1 MSSLPNGLTFQVILT
16 PPTGGNVSALRQ
28 QIQAGLGNI
37 QANVQLNNA
46 ATANKQLNAISASTK
61 KSTKDTKNFGDAI
74 GIAGRNFA
82 AYTSAVAIL
91 GRISIAISR
100 ATRDAI
106 KFERE
111 FVKLAQVFDTNVKN
125 LEGLSNKISEL
136 SQQYGLSA
144 NVIAKTSVV
153 LAQSGL
159 TARETQIAL
168 NSLAKTTLAS
178 TFENIGQTAEG
189 AIAIIAQFEE
199 GVGSLESQLGA
210 INAVSKK
217 FAVESSDIIEAV
229 RRGGG
234 AFKAANGTFTEFIS
248 LFTAVRSTTRESAET
263 ISTGFRTIF
272 ARLQRP
278 KVIDYFK
285 ELNIQLEDGQGNFVG
300 AFEAVK
306 RLSEGL
312 DRAGIKAGQIKFA
325 EVVEQL
331 GGIRQVSR
339 VIPLLGQF
347 KKAEEA
353 RQVALAGG
361 VSLDK
366 DVAKAQETTAQA
378 IERTRQNFAALI
390 REISQTQSFKQIVK
404 IALSMANAFL
414 EIARTLK
421 PLIPLIAVLG
431 SIKLGGLFSTAVKT
445 GFTTPGLGTK
455 RPFAKGG
462 TVLGFNRGGSV
473 PGTGNGDTVPAML
486 EPGEFVIRKSA
497 VQAFGEGRLADINR
511 YASGGSVKDY
521 SVGAKYTVPP
531 KYTYDKDAG
540 SRFVK
545 KGSKDKPRT
554 SFNESDTFS
563 FQEDVQGIRVTD
575 ADFVN
580 NPKLEE
586 QYKNQGPLKRGR
598 AFEQIIA
605 KRKKVQL
612 ARKSSGDA
620 ASSSRL
626 DGISPRGVPV
636 EIKSTSES
644 QAGLIS
650 SKIIGGALEPRSENV
665 DKKLEKKLNASRLT
679 NQGNNIDFGKII
691 LYEDQT
697 GALGRKK
704 TPTKKLLPVKR
715 ALGGSIS
722 GAGTDTVPA
731 LLTPGE
737 FVINKK
743 SAEAFGYGGLA
754 KINKY
759 AKGGPVG
766 VKPSTISK
774 IGAKRTISLSDKT
787 DRITASYPNDASGGG
802 EVTADLVKNSTSGK
816 LYSVQSSRA
825 TKGLGPKLYDTVME
839 SATRKGGSL
848 ISDRSRVSPSA
859 YNVWSY
865 YFNKRSDVSKKPLK
879 SADWYFGDKYFDT
892 QAFASEDPKTW
903 PPTSD
908 PAWTLQSGY
917 SKKPSIIK
925 DLKQTK
931 RTGFALGGSV
941 GTDTVPALLTPGEF
955 VVNKQS
961 AQAFGY
967 GGLAKINK
975 YAKGGVVGVQKFADG
990 GEVGGSGG
998 FGGFDF
1004 ITSAS
1009 TEFGILLFALK
1020 QISDSFKKFQDGLSK
1035 SSSGFKKLIGADKKS
1050 IAVRQKLFESGLM
1063 LDINLRE
1070 GAEKIDAF
1078 QTRIVDA
1085 SKAAEVLQKEFEFI
1099 GSERFG
1105 EKGTSRRAQFV
1116 GEISGQE
1123 QVSFAGLSGPK
1134 LEKLDSKTKELL
1146 RSYSDNAEVMRAATA
1161 LQQKFGQKVGNQIK
1175 ATTAS
1180 NAAIKTYLS
1189 QVKNSAEAIKK
1200 QNNAVNTLTDVHTQL
1215 VQNQRA
1221 LSESSRK
1228 RQKQLDAQTEASKGF
1243 LSVKGATR
1251 GVKKGLTSVASKI
1264 DPLVATAAIAGSL
1277 DAILNQIIGSFSNLA
1292 ESAVQ
1297 NGDVQEAALA
1307 ARQESEAK
1315 LNKTIILGA
1324 TATGAAIGSIVPVVG
1339 TAIGAG
1345 VGAIA
1350 GTLATYGSSLKTSL
1364 YDSAISF
1371 VNMTGFFGQMET
1383 YSEESAKNEKK
1394 RVEQAKSTNFQKALD
1409 GIGVKF
1415 RNASR
1420 DLDPKTNFAGFASEA
1435 NKLAEATKAQKDAAL
1450 KLSKDSPD
1458 REKIIAQADQQV
1470 KDAFD
1475 QLEEAANAQ
1484 GISLQKV
1491 AQDYPELVE
1500 AFKGTLP
1507 PDELESMWKQ
1517 RTQVNQ
1523 AAIAAIAAENAAKQR
1538 SISIF
1543 LAQLSIQ
1550 VRLNASLEAFDAAL
1564 SRQKDSLANLDFA
1577 ISGSVGKKEI
1587 GSNLTDFDSSGTAKF
1602 AEGLREVSRL
1612 GPDFANQANQIQGV
1626 LQEFA
1631 GFSQSLAGGDLT
1643 QVSGDIS
1650 RRLSGILSGPQIEK
1664 IRKEILDFE
1673 GKNDPAAV
1681 KALEKKLIEDAI
1693 GPFAQTLE
1701 RGRQQINESLDN
1713 YSQLLE
1719 KRNTIEKRIYD
1730 RRVDSLKLEQDIQNK
1745 ISEIRGDDPSLFKA
1759 GADRTA
1765 RGRNALSGTG
1775 LGGRLTGNAAN
1786 DVSLVA
1792 GELAT
1797 NRNAQKLL
1805 QQNINSG
1812 RLDLAQQKSA
1822 RSALQDLGLEADKL
1836 ETSMQL
1842 LSDTTQETAILQKQL
1857 DESREGRK
1865 QKGELATELAFGTKE
1880 SRFNFQQ
1887 TLGLTKLAV
1896 QSGSAEVIPEEKRG
1910 DVLSLLKRFEKLPVF
1925 GGRTGAEVIKNLTGN
1940 FLRNQGFKES
1950 QIDEV
1955 LADMVPTEEKI
1966 LKQIGANLTVD
1977 QIRNNLLGRILKKLD
1992 VDVLASAPKSTGGP
2006 IYASTGK
2013 LVNYQPKGTD
2023 TVPAMLTPGEFVI
2036 KKSSVD
2042 KYGAGMLAAI
2052 NAGNYATGGIITPFY
2067 RSDGGGG
2074 FSSDYPEGSV
2084 GYEIDRKRYD
2094 KKLQEKQIE
2103 KQRKKNEQFSQPSSP
2118 GFDEGKRQQQTLAN
2132 QQAAKANAQASYQKE
2147 VEDFQRETGQKK
2159 PVAREN
2165 EKTSEYIER
2174 SRPYYKAFQEW
2185 KNEQK
2190 SGDTIGYRRTK
2201 TTNDINEME
2210 NRQNEKAA
2218 EVKTTDQK
2226 KSSEDQQSALDF
2238 ALGKG
2243 PKPYYAMSAKE
2254 KAELYKKKMAE
2265 TVTDSPNNAV
2275 RPADPE
2281 ATSTDIFRTILEQAF
2296 GINET
2301 PEQKRQQADADSKA
2315 AEPISYGPNKGGVAA
2330 DPEATARRRAEADKQ
2345 EKEELMAEQ
2354 RRADQARLEAEQKAK
2369 QEKEEKIRARRA
2381 EIKAFKEQ
2389 KSKESLAQLTSE
2401 TYPVTQQGVYDLA
2414 PASPASNL
2422 AEFLKSA
2429 LGQDSSSWIKEYQKR
2444 GIKTAKITGDQ
2455 LSQFKESE
2463 ANLILNGQPLAYDLT
2478 LGGAFTKNPKLS
2490 VLSQDEKLFFLWA
2503 KANGAKGWVSDVA
2516 NTENKSHFEKW
2527 QDELRAELPFPS
2539 NYKESTQV
2547 PLGNFNDGGQVGG
2560 VPGVDANPAMLT
2572 RGEYV
2577 INKKSAEAIGINNLN
2592 RLNSARGYN
2601 KGGRV
2606 GYYADGGSVGGLGN
2620 SSESYTMFS
2629 NSVDKLV
2636 GNNGFA
2642 MFKQSVDQ
2650 FNSIPKELT
2659 LTVAPTQVTVT
2670 LNGAELLS
2678 RMTPMIKS
2686 QIFEGITSEIN
2697 KLKEDL
2703 KSGNIV

>member
-61 KSTKDTKNFGDAI
+61 KSTKDTKDFGDAI

-91 GRISIAISR
+91 GRISIALSR

-178 TFENIGQTAEG
+178 TFDNIAQTAEG
-189 AIAIIAQFEE
+189 AVAIIAQFEE

-217 FAVESSDIIEAV
+217 FAVESNDIIEAV

-234 AFKAANGTFTEFIS
+234 AFKAANGTFNEFIS

-390 REISQTQSFKQIVK
+390 REISQTQSFKEIVK

-497 VQAFGEGRLADINR
+497 VQAFGADKLAGIN
-511 YASGGSVKDY
+511 
-521 SVGAKYTVPP
+521 KYTVGGQVSA
-531 KYTYDKDAG
+531 TG
-540 SRFVK
+540 
-545 KGSKDKPRT
+545 
-554 SFNESDTFS
+554 
-563 FQEDVQGIRVTD
+563 
-575 ADFVN
+575 
-580 NPKLEE
+580 EE
-586 QYKNQGPLKRGR
+586 INRLYKNIPTDPERIYSGVIIPNKYSTKSNTLMARMIAAGRRNPQYPATTKTWELFEDAVAASARLKQDKTPSAFLDYPLKP
-598 AFEQIIA
+598 
-605 KRKKVQL
+605 
-612 ARKSSGDA
+612 GDA
-620 ASSSRL
+620 KFLKEDKTYSVDDNRGNNNITYLAKTIGAGEYKDNVNIGAYFASNPSQIAAVVKNYTIGKNK
-626 DGISPRGVPV
+626 DTKKYGNINIS
-636 EIKSTSES
+636 KF
-644 QAGLIS
+644 A
-650 SKIIGGALEPRSENV
+650 KGGAV
-665 DKKLEKKLNASRLT
+665 
-679 NQGNNIDFGKII
+679 
-691 LYEDQT
+691 
-697 GALGRKK
+697 
-704 TPTKKLLPVKR
+704 
-715 ALGGSIS
+715 GS
-722 GAGTDTVPA
+722 DTVPA

-743 SAEAFGYGGLA
+743 SAEAYGYGNLK

-759 AKGGPVG
+759 AKGGP
-766 VKPSTISK
+766 
-774 IGAKRTISLSDKT
+774 
-787 DRITASYPNDASGGG
+787 
-802 EVTADLVKNSTSGK
+802 
-816 LYSVQSSRA
+816 
-825 TKGLGPKLYDTVME
+825 
-839 SATRKGGSL
+839 
-848 ISDRSRVSPSA
+848 
-859 YNVWSY
+859 
-865 YFNKRSDVSKKPLK
+865 
-879 SADWYFGDKYFDT
+879 
-892 QAFASEDPKTW
+892 
-903 PPTSD
+903 
-908 PAWTLQSGY
+908 
-917 SKKPSIIK
+917 
-925 DLKQTK
+925 
-931 RTGFALGGSV
+931 
-941 GTDTVPALLTPGEF
+941 
-955 VVNKQS
+955 
-961 AQAFGY
+961 
-967 GGLAKINK
+967 
-975 YAKGGVVGVQKFADG
+975 VGVQKFADG
-990 GEVGGSGG
+990 GEVGG

-1004 ITSAS
+1004 ITSAAA
-1009 TEFGILLFALK
+1009 EFGVLLFSLK
-1020 QISDSFKKFQDGLSK
+1020 QISGSLKQFQDGLSK
-1035 SSSGFKKLIGADKKS
+1035 SGGAINKEIESRRQEIRARTEVSEILKKKIDQIVIEKEELKNQSSAAAGAVEQAGAKTQDVRSNSAVLDRLVSGAKASIGPSVKTSPAALDEAKKLA
-1050 IAVRQKLFESGLM
+1050 ESYKQL
-1063 LDINLRE
+1063 E
-1070 GAEKIDAF
+1070 GANGPVLTNLKILKESLQAYNVSADV
-1078 QTRIVDA
+1078 IVQEQIKYLNSV
-1085 SKAAEVLQKEFEFI
+1085 SKADQAFEQ
-1099 GSERFG
+1099 S
-1105 EKGTSRRAQFV
+1105 
-1116 GEISGQE
+1116 
-1123 QVSFAGLSGPK
+1123 
-1134 LEKLDSKTKELL
+1134 
-1146 RSYSDNAEVMRAATA
+1146 
-1161 LQQKFGQKVGNQIK
+1161 QQ
-1175 ATTAS
+1175 
-1180 NAAIKTYLS
+1180 
-1189 QVKNSAEAIKK
+1189 
-1200 QNNAVNTLTDVHTQL
+1200 AVVD
-1215 VQNQRA
+1215 
-1221 LSESSRK
+1221 
-1228 RQKQLDAQTEASKGF
+1228 
-1243 LSVKGATR
+1243 LSVQSSLLADSQARAEEQFRKLNQSIPSKAFDS
-1251 GVKKGLTSVASKI
+1251 VKKGLLKLVNSADKAASKI
-1264 DPLVATAAIAGSL
+1264 LDIGTEVYLNPRRAAQSVGQKIASGTKAVGERIGAGARVGVKKVGAGIRRAGQAAADNPLAVVAGVAASLRTVLGGVAKTYSDLAEQAIA
-1277 DAILNQIIGSFSNLA
+1277 
-1292 ESAVQ
+1292 
-1297 NGDVQEAALA
+1297 NGDAEEAASSAKLA
-1307 ARQESEAK
+1307 AEFKAVNDFTTASV
-1315 LNKTIILGA
+1315 GA
-1324 TATGAAIGSIVPVVG
+1324 GAAIGSAFGPVG
-1339 TAIGAG
+1339 TIIGSFAGALVGALSTFKPFQDAIDVAIGYLNLLPGVDIETFAG
-1345 VGAIA
+1345 SIEKAEKAARDAANRNKLEKEIEAI
-1350 GTLATYGSSLKTSL
+1350 GT
-1364 YDSAISF
+1364 
-1371 VNMTGFFGQMET
+1371 
-1383 YSEESAKNEKK
+1383 
-1394 RVEQAKSTNFQKALD
+1394 
-1409 GIGVKF
+1409 KF
-1415 RNASR
+1415 RNLGR
-1420 DLDPKTNFAGFASEA
+1420 DIDPKTNLAGFVSAADELAKVTNQQAASIKSNPILKEDGTIDEDEQA
-1435 NKLAEATKAQKDAAL
+1435 RRLAENSKAAA
-1450 KLSKDSPD
+1450 
-1458 REKIIAQADQQV
+1458 
-1470 KDAFD
+1470 DAFAAAS
-1475 QLEEAANAQ
+1475 EAANAQ
-1484 GISLQKV
+1484 GISLQKL
-1491 AQDYPELVE
+1491 AQDSPELAK
-1500 AFKGTLP
+1500 AFKATLP
-1507 PDELESMWKQ
+1507 PGEAESIWNQMI
-1517 RTQVNQ
+1517 QVNQ
-1523 AAIAAIAAENAAKQR
+1523 AAIAAIASENAARQR
-1538 SISIF
+1538 GISIF

-1602 AEGLREVSRL
+1602 AEGLRAVSRL

-1626 LQEFA
+1626 LGAFNGFA
-1631 GFSQSLAGGDLT
+1631 QSLAGGDL
-1643 QVSGDIS
+1643 QKVSSDIS
-1650 RRLSGILSGPQIEK
+1650 RRLSGILSNEQITQ
-1664 IRKEILDFE
+1664 IQKEISESDFK
-1673 GKNDPAAV
+1673 GDPAAA

-1693 GPFAQTLE
+1693 GPFAETLE

-1713 YSQLLE
+1713 YSELLE
-1719 KRNTIEKRIYD
+1719 KRNTIEQRIYD
-1730 RRVDSLKLEQDIQNK
+1730 RRVESLKLEQDIKNK
-1745 ISEIRGDDPSLFKA
+1745 IAEIRGDDPSLFQA

-1765 RGRNALSGTG
+1765 RGRNALAGTG
-1775 LGGRLTGNAAN
+1775 LGGSLTGNAAK

-1792 GELAT
+1792 NELAI
-1797 NRNAQKLL
+1797 NKNAQKLL

-1812 RLDLAQQKSA
+1812 RLNLQQQKSA

-1836 ETSMQL
+1836 ENSMQL
-1842 LSDTTQETAILQKQL
+1842 LSDTTQETAILQKKL
-1857 DESREGRK
+1857 DESREGRR

-1940 FLRNQGFKES
+1940 FLRNQGFNES

-1966 LKQIGANLTVD
+1966 LKQIENNLTVD
-1977 QIRNNLLGRILKKLD
+1977 EIRNKYLRRIADKLD
-1992 VDVLASAPKSTGGP
+1992 GDVLAANPKSTGGP

-2042 KYGAGMLAAI
+2042 KYGAGMLSAI
-2052 NAGNYATGGIITPFY
+2052 NAGNYATGGVVKPKY
-2067 RSDGGGG
+2067 LAAGSRSRILSKEELLEKERADFERERQARKGKFIQQANKEKYGLSEAQRNNPPQEEQKAFLGNKYTINAQRRKNQG
-2074 FSSDYPEGSV
+2074 LSNQERDAKIKADQERMDKSRELYGQPESPGLIQAKRNK
-2084 GYEIDRKRYD
+2084 EREKETQRILADMKAKHQIDLAED
-2094 KKLQEKQIE
+2094 KKRRSALTNTQEINSGGRPTE
-2103 KQRKKNEQFSQPSSP
+2103 NSMHETEAKKNEEARNAAKEASS
-2118 GFDEGKRQQQTLAN
+2118 KRQNTAFDAN
-2132 QQAAKANAQASYQKE
+2132 
-2147 VEDFQRETGQKK
+2147 
-2159 PVAREN
+2159 
-2165 EKTSEYIER
+2165 
-2174 SRPYYKAFQEW
+2174 
-2185 KNEQK
+2185 
-2190 SGDTIGYRRTK
+2190 
-2201 TTNDINEME
+2201 
-2210 NRQNEKAA
+2210 
-2218 EVKTTDQK
+2218 
-2226 KSSEDQQSALDF
+2226 
-2238 ALGKG
+2238 LGKG
-2243 PKPYYAMSAKE
+2243 PKPNYAMSARQL
-2254 KAELYKKKMAE
+2254 AELYNKNKMAAE
-2265 TVTDSPNNAV
+2265 TAKPVTDGTNKAGT
-2275 RPADPE
+2275 PADAE
-2281 ATSTDIFRTILEQAF
+2281 APSTDIFRTILERGF
-2296 GINET
+2296 GIGVEVKKTANET
-2301 PEQKRQQADADSKA
+2301 PEQKSETPQQRRERISKQI
-2315 AEPISYGPNKGGVAA
+2315 EDRKRRM
-2330 DPEATARRRAEADKQ
+2330 DEAKAKKAEAFSGNNEPSISGSSNYPSNPEGIYHIKQ
-2345 EKEELMAEQ
+2345 
-2354 RRADQARLEAEQKAK
+2354 
-2369 QEKEEKIRARRA
+2369 
-2381 EIKAFKEQ
+2381 AFN
-2389 KSKESLAQLTSE
+2389 
-2401 TYPVTQQGVYDLA
+2401 A
-2414 PASPASNL
+2414 PNL
-2422 AEFLKSA
+2422 AKFLKSNLGSDA
-2429 LGQDSSSWIKEYQKR
+2429 LPYIKAYKDA
-2444 GIKTAKITGDQ
+2444 GVNPTKISGSK
-2455 LSQFKESE
+2455 LSIFKESE
-2463 ANLILNGQPLAYDLT
+2463 AQLILTGNPISDSLT
-2478 LGGAFTKNPKLS
+2478 LSGNFTKNPKLS

-2503 KANGAKGWVSDVA
+2503 KNGKIKDVEDARQPENISYFKKNLSKIRANFLDYGFQS
-2516 NTENKSHFEKW
+2516 N
-2527 QDELRAELPFPS
+2527 PPS
-2539 NYKESTQV
+2539 
-2547 PLGNFNDGGQVGG
+2547 LGKDHRDPVGYLNNGGPVGG

-2577 INKKSAEAIGINNLN
+2577 INKKSAEAIGTNNLN
-2592 RLNSARGYN
+2592 RLNSIKGYN

-2642 MFKQSVDQ
+2642 MFKESVDQ

>member
-189 AIAIIAQFEE
+189 AVAIIAQFEE

-217 FAVESSDIIEAV
+217 FAVESNDIIEAV

-347 KKAEEA
+347 TKAEQA

-390 REISQTQSFKQIVK
+390 REISQTQSFKEIVK
-404 IALSMANAFL
+404 LALSMANSFL

-455 RPFAKGG
+455 RQFAKGG

-497 VQAFGEGRLADINR
+497 VQAFGEGRLADINK
-511 YASGGSVKDY
+511 YAGGGSVKDY
-521 SVGAKYTVPP
+521 SVGAKYTVPLEH
-531 KYTYDKDAG
+531 TYDKDAG

-612 ARKSSGDA
+612 ARKASGDA

-644 QAGLIS
+644 QAGLIN

-975 YAKGGVVGVQKFADG
+975 YAKGGVVGVQKFANG

-998 FGGFDF
+998 FDF
-1004 ITSAS
+1004 ITSAAA
-1009 TEFGILLFALK
+1009 EFGILLFSLNSIAKPLR
-1020 QISDSFKKFQDGLSK
+1020 QFQDGLSK
-1035 SSSGFKKLIGADKKS
+1035 SGGAIKAEIEAREKAK
-1050 IAVRQKLFESGLM
+1050 I
-1063 LDINLRE
+1063 LRE
-1070 GAEKIDAF
+1070 IISRDLNDDLKTLATGISILE
-1078 QTRIVDA
+1078 T
-1085 SKAAEVLQKEFEFI
+1085 ETQK
-1099 GSERFG
+1099 
-1105 EKGTSRRAQFV
+1105 
-1116 GEISGQE
+1116 
-1123 QVSFAGLSGPK
+1123 
-1134 LEKLDSKTKELL
+1134 
-1146 RSYSDNAEVMRAATA
+1146 
-1161 LQQKFGQKVGNQIK
+1161 
-1175 ATTAS
+1175 AS
-1180 NAAIKTYLS
+1180 NAMI
-1189 QVKNSAEAIKK
+1189 SA
-1200 QNNAVNTLTDVHTQL
+1200 
-1215 VQNQRA
+1215 
-1221 LSESSRK
+1221 
-1228 RQKQLDAQTEASKGF
+1228 G
-1243 LSVKGATR
+1243 
-1251 GVKKGLTSVASKI
+1251 
-1264 DPLVATAAIAGSL
+1264 
-1277 DAILNQIIGSFSNLA
+1277 
-1292 ESAVQ
+1292 SAVQ
-1297 NGDVQEAALA
+1297 NVRGKSEVKKAVDAGKAANKLGPQIVDPEAEKAAKKLVRRYKKLEGASGPVLSGLNEIGKTLRAAGVSTDGIKDAQIDYINTIASTDAAFKASQGVFNDLESQTVSLLNAQQIATDKLSNLNRSIPGKVFDTLKDNIVEAGSKLKKIALIEIPGPGALA
-1307 ARQESEAK
+1307 AGARKGIGAVGERIGAGARVGVEKVGAGIKRAGEAATNNPLAVVAGVAATLRTVLGGVSKTFRDIADQAIASGDAEEAASNAK
-1315 LNKTIILGA
+1315 LAAEFQAVNDFTTASVGA
-1324 TATGAAIGSIVPVVG
+1324 GAAIGSAFGPVG
-1339 TAIGAG
+1339 TIIGSFAGALVGALSTFKPFQDAIDAAITALNWLPGVDIQTFAGSIEKAGKEAEAAAKRNKLEKEIEAIG
-1345 VGAIA
+1345 
-1350 GTLATYGSSLKTSL
+1350 T
-1364 YDSAISF
+1364 
-1371 VNMTGFFGQMET
+1371 
-1383 YSEESAKNEKK
+1383 
-1394 RVEQAKSTNFQKALD
+1394 
-1409 GIGVKF
+1409 KF
-1415 RNASR
+1415 RNLGR
-1420 DLDPKTNFAGFASEA
+1420 DIDPKTNLAGFVSAADE
-1435 NKLAEATKAQKDAAL
+1435 LAKVTNEQALSIKQDPAL
-1450 KLSKDSPD
+1450 KEDGTVDKDEQARRLSENSK
-1458 REKIIAQADQQV
+1458 AAA
-1470 KDAFD
+1470 DAFSAAS
-1475 QLEEAANAQ
+1475 EAANAQ
-1484 GISLQKV
+1484 GVSLQQL
-1491 AQDYPELVE
+1491 AQDSPELAK
-1500 AFKGTLP
+1500 AFKESLP
-1507 PDELESMWKQ
+1507 PGEAKSIWNQMI
-1517 RTQVNQ
+1517 QVNQ
-1523 AAIAAIAAENAAKQR
+1523 AAIAAIAAENAAR
-1538 SISIF
+1538 IM
-1543 LAQLSIQ
+1543 
-1550 VRLNASLEAFDAAL
+1550 
-1564 SRQKDSLANLDFA
+1564 
-1577 ISGSVGKKEI
+1577 
-1587 GSNLTDFDSSGTAKF
+1587 
-1602 AEGLREVSRL
+1602 
-1612 GPDFANQANQIQGV
+1612 
-1626 LQEFA
+1626 
-1631 GFSQSLAGGDLT
+1631 
-1643 QVSGDIS
+1643 
-1650 RRLSGILSGPQIEK
+1650 
-1664 IRKEILDFE
+1664 
-1673 GKNDPAAV
+1673 
-1681 KALEKKLIEDAI
+1681 
-1693 GPFAQTLE
+1693 
-1701 RGRQQINESLDN
+1701 
-1713 YSQLLE
+1713 LLE
-1719 KRNTIEKRIYD
+1719 Y
-1730 RRVDSLKLEQDIQNK
+1730 
-1745 ISEIRGDDPSLFKA
+1745 F
-1759 GADRTA
+1759 
-1765 RGRNALSGTG
+1765 
-1775 LGGRLTGNAAN
+1775 
-1786 DVSLVA
+1786 
-1792 GELAT
+1792 
-1797 NRNAQKLL
+1797 
-1805 QQNINSG
+1805 
-1812 RLDLAQQKSA
+1812 
-1822 RSALQDLGLEADKL
+1822 
-1836 ETSMQL
+1836 
-1842 LSDTTQETAILQKQL
+1842 
-1857 DESREGRK
+1857 
-1865 QKGELATELAFGTKE
+1865 
-1880 SRFNFQQ
+1880 
-1887 TLGLTKLAV
+1887 
-1896 QSGSAEVIPEEKRG
+1896 
-1910 DVLSLLKRFEKLPVF
+1910 
-1925 GGRTGAEVIKNLTGN
+1925 
-1940 FLRNQGFKES
+1940 
-1950 QIDEV
+1950 
-1955 LADMVPTEEKI
+1955 
-1966 LKQIGANLTVD
+1966 
-1977 QIRNNLLGRILKKLD
+1977 
-1992 VDVLASAPKSTGGP
+1992 
-2006 IYASTGK
+2006 
-2013 LVNYQPKGTD
+2013 
-2023 TVPAMLTPGEFVI
+2023 
-2036 KKSSVD
+2036 
-2042 KYGAGMLAAI
+2042 
-2052 NAGNYATGGIITPFY
+2052 
-2067 RSDGGGG
+2067 
-2074 FSSDYPEGSV
+2074 
-2084 GYEIDRKRYD
+2084 
-2094 KKLQEKQIE
+2094 
-2103 KQRKKNEQFSQPSSP
+2103 
-2118 GFDEGKRQQQTLAN
+2118 
-2132 QQAAKANAQASYQKE
+2132 
-2147 VEDFQRETGQKK
+2147 
-2159 PVAREN
+2159 
-2165 EKTSEYIER
+2165 
-2174 SRPYYKAFQEW
+2174 
-2185 KNEQK
+2185 
-2190 SGDTIGYRRTK
+2190 
-2201 TTNDINEME
+2201 
-2210 NRQNEKAA
+2210 
-2218 EVKTTDQK
+2218 
-2226 KSSEDQQSALDF
+2226 
-2238 ALGKG
+2238 
-2243 PKPYYAMSAKE
+2243 
-2254 KAELYKKKMAE
+2254 
-2265 TVTDSPNNAV
+2265 
-2275 RPADPE
+2275 
-2281 ATSTDIFRTILEQAF
+2281 
-2296 GINET
+2296 
-2301 PEQKRQQADADSKA
+2301 
-2315 AEPISYGPNKGGVAA
+2315 
-2330 DPEATARRRAEADKQ
+2330 
-2345 EKEELMAEQ
+2345 
-2354 RRADQARLEAEQKAK
+2354 
-2369 QEKEEKIRARRA
+2369 
-2381 EIKAFKEQ
+2381 
-2389 KSKESLAQLTSE
+2389 
-2401 TYPVTQQGVYDLA
+2401 
-2414 PASPASNL
+2414 
-2422 AEFLKSA
+2422 
-2429 LGQDSSSWIKEYQKR
+2429 
-2444 GIKTAKITGDQ
+2444 
-2455 LSQFKESE
+2455 
-2463 ANLILNGQPLAYDLT
+2463 
-2478 LGGAFTKNPKLS
+2478 
-2490 VLSQDEKLFFLWA
+2490 
-2503 KANGAKGWVSDVA
+2503 
-2516 NTENKSHFEKW
+2516 
-2527 QDELRAELPFPS
+2527 
-2539 NYKESTQV
+2539 
-2547 PLGNFNDGGQVGG
+2547 
-2560 VPGVDANPAMLT
+2560 
-2572 RGEYV
+2572 
-2577 INKKSAEAIGINNLN
+2577 
-2592 RLNSARGYN
+2592 
-2601 KGGRV
+2601 
-2606 GYYADGGSVGGLGN
+2606 
-2620 SSESYTMFS
+2620 
-2629 NSVDKLV
+2629 
-2636 GNNGFA
+2636 
-2642 MFKQSVDQ
+2642 
-2650 FNSIPKELT
+2650 
-2659 LTVAPTQVTVT
+2659 
-2670 LNGAELLS
+2670 
-2678 RMTPMIKS
+2678 
-2686 QIFEGITSEIN
+2686 
-2697 KLKEDL
+2697 
-2703 KSGNIV
+2703 